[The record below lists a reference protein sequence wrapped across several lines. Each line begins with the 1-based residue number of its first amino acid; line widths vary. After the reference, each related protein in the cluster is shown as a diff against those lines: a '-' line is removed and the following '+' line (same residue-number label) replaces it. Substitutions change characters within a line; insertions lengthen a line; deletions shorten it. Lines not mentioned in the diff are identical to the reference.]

1 LVDAHRVPGIKIA
14 QTAIIGGD
22 RLSHAIAAASI
33 VAKVARDKLMADL
46 DAEYPD
52 YGFGQHMGYGTAMHL
67 EALQRL
73 GPTPQHRRSFAPVRL
88 AHERRQR
95 C

>member
-1 LVDAHRVPGIKIA
+1 
-14 QTAIIGGD
+14 
-22 RLSHAIAAASI
+22 
-33 VAKVARDKLMADL
+33 
-46 DAEYPD
+46 
-52 YGFGQHMGYGTAMHL
+52 MGYGTAMHL